1 MIALVPFVD
10 PARSLAALLDQLLPE
25 LSPGASVLIKPD
37 WNARHSP
44 RAAEITTRGF
54 LHALLS
60 WLQSRGI
67 RSVCLAH
74 SSLLTPPDVPYTS
87 FMDLLELA
95 DCMELLEDFPH
106 LRLVDLEVEPM
117 ELRGDFLVPLALSE
131 QDLVINCV
139 RLKTHSGTQI
149 AVGTKGLMGL
159 LPDSEALRMHRDG
172 LGPLLGKLG
181 AALAP
186 DLTLV
191 EADLGMEGEGPHHG
205 DPVSCG
211 YYLGGSDLLEV
222 DASAAWLM
230 GMEPAQV
237 EHVAALATALGRE
250 LPPAPEQWAEHQ
262 RSFAQPVGMLQPT
275 RAARVFSGDSCSTC
289 HVAAESLLDFVKD
302 QPREVRAIARLA
314 KALMVDGVDLY
325 MGHQPEGRSP
335 DPQRPCVA
343 LGDCAQSFAKTHSLP
358 HVGGC
363 PVRRDQVQP
372 ALVQAMSKSRRDP

>member
-25 LSPGASVLIKPD
+25 LDPGASVLIKPD
-37 WNARHSP
+37 WNARHAP
-44 RAAEITTRGF
+44 RPAEITTRAF

-60 WLQSRGI
+60 WLQARGV
-67 RSVCLAH
+67 RQVCLAH

-106 LRLVDLEVEPM
+106 LRLLDLEVEPM
-117 ELRGDFLVPLALSE
+117 ELRAGFLAPKALSE
-131 QDLVINCV
+131 QDVVINCV
-139 RLKTHSGTQI
+139 RLKTHSGTQV

-172 LGPLLGKLG
+172 LDPLLGALG
-181 AALAP
+181 AALP
-186 DLTLV
+186 PSLTLV

-211 YYLGGSDLLEV
+211 YYLGGDDLLEV
-222 DASAAWLM
+222 DAAATWLM
-230 GMEPAQV
+230 GMEAAEV
-237 EHVAALATALGRE
+237 AHIAALASARDQE
-250 LPPAPEQWAEHQ
+250 IPAPPQHWAEHR
-262 RSFAQPVGMLQPT
+262 RSFAQPTGVLQPT
-275 RAARVFSGDSCSTC
+275 RAARVFPGDSCSTC
-289 HVAAESLLDFVKD
+289 HVAAESLLDYVRE
-302 QPREVRAIARLA
+302 QPGEVRSIARLA
-314 KALMVDGVDLY
+314 KALLVDGVDLY
-325 MGHQPEGRSP
+325 MGHQPGGRSP
-335 DPQRPCVA
+335 DPKRPCVA
-343 LGDCAQSFAKTHSLP
+343 LGDCAQRFAQDHEIP

-372 ALVQAMSKSRRDP
+372 ALIQAMSRRRSDP

>member
-1 MIALVPFVD
+1 MIALEPFVD
-10 PARSLAALLDQLLPE
+10 PDRSLAALLDQLLPE
-25 LSPGASVLIKPD
+25 LAPGASVLIKPD

-44 RAAEITTRGF
+44 KPAEITTHGF
-54 LHALLS
+54 LRALLS

-117 ELRGDFLVPLALSE
+117 QLRGGFLVPQALFE

-172 LGPLLGKLG
+172 LGPLLGQLG
-181 AALAP
+181 ACLAP

-205 DPVSCG
+205 AAVSCG
-211 YYLGGSDLLEV
+211 YYLGGSDLLEL
-222 DASAAWLM
+222 DAAAAWLM
-230 GMEPAQV
+230 GMEPADV
-237 EHVAALATALGRE
+237 EHIAALALVLERE
-250 LPPAPEQWAEHQ
+250 FPAAPAHWSEH
-262 RSFAQPVGMLQPT
+262 RRNFAQPTGMLQPT
-275 RAARVFSGDSCSTC
+275 RAARVFPGDSCSTC
-289 HVAAESLLDFVKD
+289 HVAAESLLDFMKE
-302 QPREVRAIARLA
+302 QPTEVRAIARLA
-314 KALMVDGVDLY
+314 KALLVDGVDLY
-325 MGHQPEGRSP
+325 MGHQPGGASP
-335 DPQRPCVA
+335 DPKRPCVA
-343 LGDCAQSFAKTHSLP
+343 LGDCAQGFAKTHALP

-363 PVRRDQVQP
+363 PVRRDEVQP
-372 ALVQAMSKSRRDP
+372 ALVQAMSKSRRDS